1 MKKPTI
7 ILTWMVQQKTY
18 ALFSPLFTPHLSLSY
33 LCIFVRQGISI
44 QEWIRTK
51 STQSATDSAFTE
63 MISKKKKKKIRAV
76 YHSSVYK
83 DEKRKKMK
91 KEWKKNW
98 NNCTKSALTMIV
110 ICWNVSNRS
119 RVGRKR
125 RKMKYTSFLSRI
137 IPIKKKQTKWN
148 CVYFLLSFF
157 NIWNKGLE
165 MVCTPNFLAY
175 SSDPGSNLFQS
186 IKQ

>member
-1 MKKPTI
+1 MYICEARYKYTRMDKNKI
-7 ILTWMVQQKTY
+7 HSISDW
-18 ALFSPLFTPHLSLSY
+18 FSVY
-33 LCIFVRQGISI
+33 RDDI
-44 QEWIRTK
+44 
-51 STQSATDSAFTE
+51 
-63 MISKKKKKKIRAV
+63 KKKKKKIRAV